1 MTFLEKNAEEYVT
14 LSELQNIMAEKEIEP
29 YVSTWICKRTLHQ
42 NSVEAIITR
51 IPGKNDHIVS
61 FKTKHFAAIKE
72 DFLIHY
78 VK

>member
-1 MTFLEKNAEEYVT
+1 
-14 LSELQNIMAEKEIEP
+14 MAKKGVEP
-29 YVSTWICKRTLHQ
+29 YASTWICKRKLYQ
-42 NSVEAIITR
+42 NSLEVKIKR

>member
-14 LSELQNIMAEKEIEP
+14 LSELQKIMAEKEVEP
-29 YVSTWICKRTLHQ
+29 YVSTWICKSTLHQ
-42 NSVEAIITR
+42 NSLEAIITR
-51 IPGKNDHIVS
+51 IPGKS